1 MAFRFSSLF
10 LAAAFFAQP
19 MMCNLAG
26 AQEQETAVEE
36 ESSSA
41 TSAIPPR
48 EQPFWDS
55 AQAFVDAY
63 ANRDA
68 VAIGNMFTEDAEFL
82 DEFGE
87 LTEGREAITD
97 LFATVFETH
106 EEAIVE
112 EIQILRIRFF
122 ADNVAMEEGFVISSE
137 EPGEPSHRSRYVAVH
152 TKGNDGKWL
161 INTLKDFPREPAGR
175 QEQLGQI
182 AWLVGDWVNEDEH
195 SVVHTVC
202 DWSPD
207 GNYLL
212 RQFTMQLHDGR
223 EMNGVQRI
231 GWDPALK
238 KLRSW
243 TFDSEGGF
251 FHGLWTQDGNVW
263 LLNMA
268 GVTADGESVT
278 ATMQY
283 TVVDSEMVI
292 WTFQSLIIGGE
303 VQAAAEPVTM
313 VKRPPAP
320 LQAVNQE
327 SDKDNTTGID
337 R

>member
-10 LAAAFFAQP
+10 MVAFFLAQP
-19 MMCNLAG
+19 MVCDLHLAR
-26 AQEQETAVEE
+26 AQETAGE
-36 ESSSA
+36 ESSP
-41 TSAIPPR
+41 TTPAIPAR

-87 LTEGREAITD
+87 LTEGREAITA
-97 LFATVFETH
+97 LFALVFETH
-106 EEAIVE
+106 QDAIIE
-112 EIQILRIRFF
+112 EIQILRVRFF

-137 EPGEPSHRSRYVAVH
+137 EPGEPTHRSRYVAVH
-152 TKGNDGKWL
+152 TKGSDGKWL
-161 INTLKDFPREPAGR
+161 INTLKDFPRQPAGR
-175 QEQLGQI
+175 QEQLSQL
-182 AWLVGDWVNEDEH
+182 AWLVGDWVNEDEQ
-195 SVVHTVC
+195 SVVHTIC

-207 GNYLL
+207 GNYLM
-212 RQFTMQLHDGR
+212 RKFTMQLHDGR
-223 EMNGVQRI
+223 EMDGVQRI

-251 FHGLWTQDGNVW
+251 FHGLWTQDGNIW
-263 LLNMA
+263 LLNLS
-268 GVTADGESVT
+268 GVTAEGESVT
-278 ATMQY
+278 ATLQY
-283 TVVDSEMVI
+283 TVVDAEMLI
-292 WTFQSLIIGGE
+292 WNFQSLIIGGE
-303 VQAAAEPVTM
+303 VQAEAEPVTM

-320 LQAVNQE
+320 LQALSQE
-327 SDKDNTTGID
+327 SNNDNPTGID